1 MKKIYFFVLASMMAF
16 NSTSNAEMKYGVSA
30 AFTSIEASGTE
41 TEGAETNTQNVT
53 NDAIIPSIFVEYVVS
68 ENGSIGLD
76 LIPFS
81 ADVSDNTRTRTDVE
95 TSGASGPTDVTTSV
109 TQNQKANASL
119 KNHLTLYGHYNMGS
133 NFYLKGGVVHVTLE
147 TDEVLPTGSKY
158 GDEDI
163 TGTVIGLGY
172 SYGENI
178 RVELAHTNYESIS
191 IKSSVARAG
200 VTNNN
205 KIDADLDTTS
215 LKFSYVF

>member
-1 MKKIYFFVLASMMAF
+1 
-16 NSTSNAEMKYGVSA
+16 MKYGVSA

-41 TEGAETNTQNVT
+41 TEGAETNKQNVT
-53 NDAIIPSIFVEYVVS
+53 NDVIVPSIFVEYAFG
-68 ENGSIGLD
+68 NGSIGLD
-76 LIPFS
+76 LIPMS

-95 TSGASGPTDVTTSV
+95 KSGASGPTNITTSV

-133 NFYLKGGVVHVTLE
+133 NIYLKGGVVMVTLE

-158 GDEDI
+158 ANEDI

-172 SYGENI
+172 SYGENM

-200 VTNNN
+200 VSANN

>member
-1 MKKIYFFVLASMMAF
+1 MKKIYFFVLASMIAF
-16 NSTSNAEMKYGVSA
+16 NSNAYAEMKYGVSA

-41 TEGAETNTQNVT
+41 TEGAETNKQNVT
-53 NDAIIPSIFVEYVVS
+53 NDVIVPSIFAEYAFG
-68 ENGSIGLD
+68 NGSIGLD
-76 LIPFS
+76 LIPMS

-95 TSGASGPTDVTTSV
+95 KSGASGPTNITTSV

-133 NFYLKGGVVHVTLE
+133 NIYLKGGVVHVTLE

-158 GDEDI
+158 ANEDI

-172 SYGENI
+172 SYGENM

-200 VTNNN
+200 VSANN